1 MDLFVCCSSFPIY
14 SWKLYCV
21 HSQLYK
27 RLSKQ
32 ALRYAIEMSGKKW
45 YAIANKYS
53 LPVPSNKHKSSLLGR
68 HKAKRAPS
76 NTDTLLLLWDHQ
88 WNWPVRFLRCCGF
101 ATWGKDH
108 TWEGFAFRAF
118 CQSKESER
126 LFQNAV
132 KVGYL
137 PREWKSCFIISS
149 TISSSLCSLFDK
161 ARIPQHYDWS
171 AAMALLDRYLQGSTL
186 YLILWC
192 YVYSCTFRLW
202 LLIMDINWL

>member
-1 MDLFVCCSSFPIY
+1 MLQQTNIAFLFLPINT
-14 SWKLYCV
+14 K
-21 HSQLYK
+21 
-27 RLSKQ
+27 
-32 ALRYAIEMSGKKW
+32 A
-45 YAIANKYS
+45 
-53 LPVPSNKHKSSLLGR
+53 SSLLGR

-108 TWEGFAFRAF
+108 TWEGFAFRPF

-132 KVGYL
+132 KV
-137 PREWKSCFIISS
+137 EWKSCFIISS

-161 ARIPQHYDWS
+161 ARIPQHYV
-171 AAMALLDRYLQGSTL
+171 LQGSTL

>member
-1 MDLFVCCSSFPIY
+1 MLQQTNIAFLFLPINT
-14 SWKLYCV
+14 K
-21 HSQLYK
+21 
-27 RLSKQ
+27 
-32 ALRYAIEMSGKKW
+32 
-45 YAIANKYS
+45 
-53 LPVPSNKHKSSLLGR
+53 PSSLLGR

-108 TWEGFAFRAF
+108 TWEGFAFRPF

-132 KVGYL
+132 KV
-137 PREWKSCFIISS
+137 EWKSCFIISS

-171 AAMALLDRYLQGSTL
+171 AAMALLDRYLQGL
-186 YLILWC
+186 YIHVVPKIYIKLNQHCFRFYI
-192 YVYSCTFRLW
+192 VSYSC
-202 LLIMDINWL
+202 